1 MISVIESALSDLQ
14 PMLAAAGR
22 NIRIKE
28 STDTS
33 CVIELSG
40 FCGDCACT
48 QSYMEG
54 IQELL
59 NEKAP
64 QITNIQFVTA

>member
-1 MISVIESALSDLQ
+1 MTDIIESALADIR

-22 NIRIKE
+22 SIRIKE
-28 STDTS
+28 ATENS
-33 CVIELSG
+33 CVIELAG
-40 FCGDCACT
+40 FCGDCNCT

-64 QITNIQFVTA
+64 QITNIQFISA

>member
-1 MISVIESALSDLQ
+1 MTDIIEAALSDLK

-22 NIRIKE
+22 DIKIKE
-28 STDTS
+28 ATESS
-33 CVIELSG
+33 CIIELSG

-64 QITNIQFVTA
+64 QIVDIQFIQA